1 MEKMEKV
8 EALRNKAGVSY
19 EDAKAAL
26 EANDWDVLDAM
37 IALEKEGK
45 VKMSTYS
52 TKTEALSGEVV
63 TESGQRTSEESKGK
77 KFFNWCA
84 EIFNKANRN
93 SLEISKEG
101 RMILSVP
108 VSLFVV
114 LVLFAFWVVVPLM
127 IVGLFFSMQYHFVGP
142 DIHSVDVDI
151 NATMDTVSKTAENL
165 KNEFTSKEKKED

>member
-1 MEKMEKV
+1 M
-8 EALRNKAGVSY
+8 
-19 EDAKAAL
+19 
-26 EANDWDVLDAM
+26 
-37 IALEKEGK
+37 
-45 VKMSTYS
+45 
-52 TKTEALSGEVV
+52 
-63 TESGQRTSEESKGK
+63 
-77 KFFNWCA
+77 
-84 EIFNKANRN
+84 
-93 SLEISKEG
+93 EISKEG

-151 NATMDTVSKTAENL
+151 NAAMDTVSKTAENL

>member
-8 EALRNKAGVSY
+8 EALRSKAGVSY
-19 EDAKAAL
+19 EDAKTAL
-26 EANDWDVLDAM
+26 EANNWDVLEAM

-45 VKMSTYS
+45 VNMSSFS
-52 TKTEALSGEVV
+52 TKTEALSKDVV
-63 TESGQRTSEESKGK
+63 TENSGKQSEESKGK
-77 KFFNWCA
+77 KFLNWCA
-84 EIFNKANRN
+84 DIFNKANRN

-101 RMILSVP
+101 KTIITVP

-127 IVGLFFSMQYHFVGP
+127 IVGLFFGMQYHFVGP

-151 NATMDTVSKTAENL
+151 NAAMDSVSKTAENL
-165 KNEFTSKEKKED
+165 KNEFTSKDKKEE